1 MIFYPNNEFISF
13 ISASR
18 SKSNESSSTVFVLI
32 DSAVDV
38 VAAAAATNGSDV
50 DVATGSDA

>member
-38 VAAAAATNGSDV
+38 VAAAAATTGSDV

>member
-1 MIFYPNNEFISF
+1 MIFYPNNELISF

-38 VAAAAATNGSDV
+38 VAAAAATTGSDV